1 MGQSAEA
8 VSPALLLK
16 SIKDTPETEI
26 PSFFKAVTDGSVAPD
41 YLERYGTGSSYF
53 FSLHAMERGHLEAAE
68 EMLRHAAE
76 AEGSPV
82 REKARQEYLDLLLE
96 KGDYEELQKHG
107 RQYIAQDDV
116 QPGYLI
122 TLGRALYREGC
133 VRELDGLLEEYGK
146 VFERPEALG
155 FRKDYSILKIYALMG
170 GGENRDQEGSSQKGW
185 DDLLLELISGTGSGA
200 LPEEFFAGSDGFK
213 DAGSRP
219 PGLWESIEKSSVLGP
234 GERNLLLGKRA
245 YFFRRFSSAYE
256 YYSSFLKESLQKPE
270 LLAFCTE
277 VVTDEYVLS
286 ALYSGNAVEAV
297 REIEFL
303 LEVIVRGE
311 DGSREHREG
320 AKFWFLE
327 SLGYLERRLGRFTAA
342 QEHYTEALELVPSAE
357 EKRIRWYIF
366 DIQVRRDP
374 FQAVKVLSDHTPYWD
389 DHVYFTDVLFDLI
402 DRLVRYERWD
412 LVAEM
417 ADILSADIQST
428 ATSRACFIS
437 ARAAMLGFF
446 PAEEKR
452 IDEWLR
458 SAVENGR
465 GAGAGLYYRFMAAAF
480 LEQRGA
486 SGVSTV
492 LDPAGFCRGGK
503 GIGAPN
509 GATRFW
515 DRDERQL
522 SREQGGEAVLLQ
534 GFLRFGLAEEAY
546 RRYGSDD
553 DFLALLPFDTIRD
566 WADSLRDEK
575 AVIDSIR
582 LFTTFCTL
590 SAPELTNEDVRRL
603 YPREYSEM
611 IDPLSQEYELPAYL
625 FYALVREESH
635 FDADIQS
642 AAGAVGLG
650 QLMPATARDVASRTG
665 IAVSDLT
672 DPAVNLRL
680 SAWYLDHLIGRTD
693 TYSQAL
699 FSYNGGITRLRR
711 WVEDNPDLPG
721 DLLLEKIPY
730 AETSHYGRKVLVS
743 SILYGWFH
751 YGYEYRRVIETFF
764 NEKS

>member
-1 MGQSAEA
+1 MPCSISAQSAES

-16 SIKDTPETEI
+16 SIQDTPETEI
-26 PSFFKAVTDGSVAPD
+26 PSFFKAVTGGSVSPD
-41 YLERYGTGSSYF
+41 YLQRYGAEGSYF
-53 FSLHAMERGHLEAAE
+53 FSLHALEMGHPEAAE
-68 EMLRHAAE
+68 ELLRHAAE

-96 KGDYEELQKHG
+96 KGEYEELLDQSRH
-107 RQYIAQDDV
+107 YIAQGDA

-122 TLGRALYREGC
+122 ALGRALYREGRL
-133 VRELDGLLEEYGK
+133 RELDELLEEYGEI
-146 VFERPEALG
+146 FERPEAHG
-155 FRKDYSILKIYALMG
+155 FREEYSILKIYALMG
-170 GGENRDQEGSSQKGW
+170 RAGDHDQNGPDRQGW
-185 DDLLLELISGTGSGA
+185 DDLLLELISRTESDG
-200 LPEEFFAGSDGFK
+200 LPEEFFTASGGF
-213 DAGSRP
+213 
-219 PGLWESIEKSSVLGP
+219 WENIEKSPVLGQ
-234 GERNLLLGKRA
+234 GERNLILGKRA
-245 YFFRRFSSAYE
+245 YFLRRSSAAYE
-256 YYSSFLKESLQKPE
+256 YYAAFLEESLQRPE

-297 REIEFL
+297 REMGVL
-303 LEVIVRGE
+303 LEVVVSGE
-311 DGSREHREG
+311 GGSREHRER
-320 AKFWFLE
+320 ARFWLLE
-327 SLGYLERRLGRFTAA
+327 SLGYLQRRLGRFAAA
-342 QEHYTEALELVPSAE
+342 QEAYTEALELGPSAE

-374 FQAVKVLSDHTPYWD
+374 LQAVKVLSSHIPHWD
-389 DHVYFTDVLFDLI
+389 DHAYFSDVLFDLI
-402 DRLVRYERWD
+402 DRLVRYGRWD

-417 ADILSADIQST
+417 ADILSTDMQST
-428 ATSRACFIS
+428 ATARACFIA
-437 ARAAMLGFF
+437 ARAAMLGFI

-458 SAVENGR
+458 RAVENGR
-465 GAGAGLYYRFMAAAF
+465 GAGAGLYYRFIAAAF

-486 SGVSTV
+486 AVVSTV
-492 LDPAGFCRGGK
+492 LDPAGFCRGVS
-503 GIGAPN
+503 GIEGSN
-509 GATRFW
+509 GATRSW
-515 DRDERQL
+515 VRGEGVLTRERGDET
-522 SREQGGEAVLLQ
+522 VLLR

-546 RRYGSDD
+546 RRYGTDD
-553 DFLALLPFDTIRD
+553 DFLVLLPLDAIRE
-566 WADSLRDEK
+566 WADSLRDEE

-582 LFTTFCTL
+582 LFTAYCNLT
-590 SAPELTNEDVRRL
+590 APELTYEDVLRL

-611 IDPLSQEYELPAYL
+611 IDSLSQEYELPAYL

-665 IAVSDLT
+665 IEASDLT

-699 FSYNGGITRLRR
+699 FSYNGGITRVRR
-711 WVEDNPDLPG
+711 WVQDNPALPG

-751 YGYEYRRVIETFF
+751 YGYEYRGIVETFF
-764 NEKS
+764 NEKSE